1 MGRGRIS
8 LGCTDLYGKQIDS
21 LHHHHSEMMTTFD
34 RRFISIETHSD
45 DIETRLQH
53 DAQALSLH
61 LDRHDERFTQFV
73 ESHAHDHCE
82 MMTCLRSSFPPPA
95 P

>member
-1 MGRGRIS
+1 MGRGRLS
-8 LGCTDLYGKQIDS
+8 LGCADLYGTQIGS

-45 DIETRLQH
+45 DLETCLQH

-61 LDRHDERFTQFV
+61 LDHHDERFTQFV
-73 ESHAHDHCE
+73 ESHACDHYE
-82 MMTCLRSSFPPPA
+82 MMTYLRSLFPPPA